1 MILLQLT
8 YLLCMH
14 NKLLIS
20 PIIEIKRGK
29 SNKNCKLIENIVI
42 LGKLNK
48 SYVFINVY
56 AEIKGLCKIKCSSRM
71 FQNRNLVFFLFFL
84 DYFFSMNI

>member
-20 PIIEIKRGK
+20 PIIEIKCGK
-29 SNKNCKLIENIVI
+29 SNKNCKYIENIVI

-56 AEIKGLCKIKCSSRM
+56 AEIKVYAKLNVPAECFKIET
-71 FQNRNLVFFLFFL
+71 
-84 DYFFSMNI
+84 